1 MIQIVHISDLHFID
15 RQNAAA
21 VARTINFFAS
31 HIPAVANKFAR
42 ADLTIL
48 PLLISSIRV
57 ESGLQAHLALTGDI
71 CAWPGDTVNY
81 INSLYQHFNQM
92 IGASPGLMFLPILG
106 NHDWGNQMCNIRT
119 TEFINSVFET
129 NHAIAQVSADIVTD
143 GKLNVVVFRIDSN
156 GMCIPASGDIPI
168 QTLSDL
174 STMFKDGKDGAFKD
188 RNQKTLSKLEYE
200 EALKILMVHH
210 SPLLLG
216 DYGGKL
222 NMHEYHSLRLTN
234 LNDLLD
240 TCEDNIDVFLF
251 GHTHVPL
258 ASASDG
264 FVMINAGAALSN
276 AALLGNANYHLINIK
291 DRDNIEVAT
300 YYWDGRVSF
309 TKPGSP
315 TCFKRGARTFAGRGY
330 GMWA

>member
-1 MIQIVHISDLHFID
+1 M
-15 RQNAAA
+15 
-21 VARTINFFAS
+21 ARSINFFAS
-31 HIPAVANKFAR
+31 LVPAIANKFAR
-42 ADLTIL
+42 ADPTIL
-48 PLLISSIRV
+48 PELISSIRV

-92 IGASPGLMFLPILG
+92 IGGSIGVMFLPILG
-106 NHDWGNQMCNIRT
+106 NHDWGDQLCNIRK

-129 NHAIAQVSADIVTD
+129 NHAITKVSSDIVTD
-143 GKLNVVVFRIDSN
+143 QKLNLVFFRIDSN
-156 GMCIPASGDIPI
+156 GMCIPASGSILL
-168 QTLSDL
+168 QTLNDL

-188 RNQKTLSKLEYE
+188 RSQKTLSKLEYE
-200 EALKILMVHH
+200 ESLKILMVHH

-222 NMHEYHSLRLTN
+222 NMNEYHSLRLTN
-234 LNDLLD
+234 INDLLD
-240 TCEDNIDVFLF
+240 VCKENIDVFLF

-258 ASASDG
+258 ACASDG

-276 AALLGNANYHLINIK
+276 DPLLGNANYHLINIK

-300 YYWDGRVSF
+300 YCWDGRVSF
-309 TKPGSP
+309 TQQGTP
-315 TCFKRGARTFAGRGY
+315 TSFKRGARTFRGRGY